1 VWDDPAVSSRA
12 GWVSET
18 LLIDGLRLRY
28 RRSTGGVGVPIVHVH
43 GFAISGAYLMPTA
56 ERLAA
61 RWVNVVP
68 DLPGYGRSQRRDR
81 VLDIP
86 ALSEALM
93 AVLDALDL
101 ERAVLVGNSMG
112 CPVALEVAHA
122 APDRVHRLVLVSP
135 AGGVQN
141 RPLSRA
147 LGQLARDGFRESPRM
162 LPVAVPDYVRFGPLN
177 GLRLFRELTLF
188 PSLERLVHTPVP
200 TLAVLGLRDPLIPA
214 PDRVREV
221 ARLAPEHVTVAVIEK
236 AAHAVNFSHPVELAG
251 TIEAW
256 LDDELEDGAR
266 LPGGVK
272 VFIAHGGDAG

>member
-1 VWDDPAVSSRA
+1 
-12 GWVSET
+12 
-18 LLIDGLRLRY
+18 
-28 RRSTGGVGVPIVHVH
+28 
-43 GFAISGAYLMPTA
+43 
-56 ERLAA
+56 
-61 RWVNVVP
+61 
-68 DLPGYGRSQRRDR
+68 
-81 VLDIP
+81 
-86 ALSEALM
+86 
-93 AVLDALDL
+93 
-101 ERAVLVGNSMG
+101 
-112 CPVALEVAHA
+112 
-122 APDRVHRLVLVSP
+122 
-135 AGGVQN
+135 
-141 RPLSRA
+141 
-147 LGQLARDGFRESPRM
+147 M

-200 TLAVLGLRDPLIPA
+200 TLAVLGLHDPLIPA
-214 PDRVREV
+214 PNRVREV

>member
-1 VWDDPAVSSRA
+1 VSTES
-12 GWVSET
+12 GWVTEQ
-18 LLIDGLRLRY
+18 LRVEGRTVHY
-28 RRSTGGVGVPIVHVH
+28 RRSTDGDGVPIVHVH

-56 ERLAA
+56 RLLAG

-86 ALSEALM
+86 ALAEALM

-162 LPVAVPDYVRFGPLN
+162 VPVAFPDYVRFGPLN

-200 TLAVLGLRDPLIPA
+200 TLAVLGLRDPLVPA

-256 LDDELEDGAR
+256 LDDGLEDGAR
-266 LPGGVK
+266 LPDGVT
-272 VFIAHGGDAG
+272 VFIAHGGGAG